1 MTPADGDC
9 PLARAMRETLDAV
22 VTPVVREALIH
33 DALILAGLS
42 ALPERRD
49 AMRAF
54 AGGHLRAVVA
64 RALGAEMAASI
75 TDEIL
80 LTIGRSATNPPSAN
94 RKQKQ
99 RVSSRVAAT
108 RRTRTPAPAPR
119 RTPVV
124 PSSSRAPVPPSGKR
138 SATPLVTAFE
148 RSPTEPPPWPPGM
161 GSYIRGGAERELSR
175 ALRDTD
181 PAGDPSVRRP
191 SPTRPA
197 QMPFVFVATLD
208 SSLLDALTRAS
219 DGRARIAAVRTPADL
234 VKRLDGL
241 DGRRNC
247 LVILDGK
254 APSIRPGAL
263 AILLEDATDVRVVF
277 CRADRSAEE
286 FVRQVSPSTRNWSIH
301 SEPASLDRV
310 AAECVRLVS

>member
-80 LTIGRSATNPPSAN
+80 LTIGRSSANPPNTN
-94 RKQKQ
+94 RQQKQ
-99 RVSSRVAAT
+99 QRPSSRVPVT
-108 RRTRTPAPAPR
+108 RRARTPAPAAR

-124 PSSSRAPVPPSGKR
+124 PNSSRAPVPPSGKR

-148 RSPTEPPPWPPGM
+148 RSPTEPPPWP
-161 GSYIRGGAERELSR
+161 
-175 ALRDTD
+175 
-181 PAGDPSVRRP
+181 
-191 SPTRPA
+191 
-197 QMPFVFVATLD
+197 
-208 SSLLDALTRAS
+208 
-219 DGRARIAAVRTPADL
+219 
-234 VKRLDGL
+234 
-241 DGRRNC
+241 
-247 LVILDGK
+247 
-254 APSIRPGAL
+254 
-263 AILLEDATDVRVVF
+263 
-277 CRADRSAEE
+277 
-286 FVRQVSPSTRNWSIH
+286 
-301 SEPASLDRV
+301 
-310 AAECVRLVS
+310 